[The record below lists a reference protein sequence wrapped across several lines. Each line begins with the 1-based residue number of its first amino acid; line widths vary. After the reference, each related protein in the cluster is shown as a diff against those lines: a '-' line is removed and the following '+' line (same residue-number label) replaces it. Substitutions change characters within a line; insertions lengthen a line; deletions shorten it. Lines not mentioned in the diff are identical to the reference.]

1 MNFAYASSDRLRSN
15 VRRVYDE
22 EMNLLN
28 SHDELTQEQ
37 IQKFNRKYKCILIF
51 LILVFI
57 LILHLLLVTICIG
70 IHFLI

>member
-1 MNFAYASSDRLRSN
+1 MNF
-15 VRRVYDE
+15 RRVYDE

-28 SHDELTQEQ
+28 ANYPSSFDELTQEQ
-37 IQKFNRKYKCILIF
+37 IQKYNRKYKCILIF

-57 LILHLLLVTICIG
+57 LVLHLLLVTVCIG